1 MIVSIHQPH
10 FLPWMGYFN
19 KVLRSDVFVWLH
31 SVQYRKNY
39 YQNRT
44 KIKNINGQP
53 LWLTLPVHAPFGVT
67 IDHVTIADPR
77 WKERIQKTVEQC
89 YRKTAHF
96 DACWPRIA
104 QALELSTD
112 SLNDVNFRTF
122 QAVLELLGG
131 GGPKVES
138 IGDLPASSQDP
149 TLRLVEVCTALG
161 ATHYIAGKGGA
172 NYLRVE
178 EFEKAGITVLWQAF
192 DPGAVVYPQY
202 GEGFLPGL
210 SMLDCLCNAGA
221 DRTRELVLN
230 AWGPPEGRA

>member
-1 MIVSIHQPH
+1 
-10 FLPWMGYFN
+10 MGYIN
-19 KVLRSDVFVWLH
+19 KALRSDVFVWLH

-44 KIKNINGQP
+44 KIKNVNGQP

-67 IDHVTIADPR
+67 IDRVTIAEAR

-89 YRKTAHF
+89 YRKTPHF
-96 DACWPRIA
+96 AECWPRIA
-104 QALELSTD
+104 QALAASSD
-112 SLNDVNFRTF
+112 SLNDADFRTF
-122 QAVLELLGG
+122 QAVLELLGSG
-131 GGPKVES
+131 APKVES

-149 TLRLVEVCTALG
+149 TLRLVEVCATLG

-178 EFEKAGITVLWQAF
+178 EFEKAGIEVLWQAF
-192 DPGAVVYPQY
+192 DPAAVVYPQY

-210 SMLDCLCNAGA
+210 SILDCLCNAGPS
-221 DRTRELVLN
+221 RTRELVLN
-230 AWGPPEGRA
+230 AWAPAGGKP